1 MVKCCPTYHIFTS
14 GRRVWG
20 DREPWM
26 PREVFG
32 LPSILPLPRVYPP
45 LTSHFPPHYQHP
57 PTHLTNL
64 AVSSRLYLFR
74 FFIEYV
80 ASSHPSLLPRL
91 PHCLVRT
98 LMVTLMWN
106 YMIKSWSGKE
116 SITWFSFETLNLLSS
131 SAAAAR
137 WARLESWRTG
147 SAASTW
153 APSIG
158 NGPKSWST
166 LASRWL
172 FWSFLWNLPP
182 GY

>member
-1 MVKCCPTYHIFTS
+1 MVKPGSGEVFLFIFQLWCQVLSNISYIYVQTK
-14 GRRVWG
+14 GG
-20 DREPWM
+20 DSPLGSAREPWM

-91 PHCLVRT
+91 PPCLVRT

-106 YMIKSWSGKE
+106 YMIKS
-116 SITWFSFETLNLLSS
+116 
-131 SAAAAR
+131 
-137 WARLESWRTG
+137 
-147 SAASTW
+147 
-153 APSIG
+153 
-158 NGPKSWST
+158 
-166 LASRWL
+166 
-172 FWSFLWNLPP
+172 
-182 GY
+182 